1 MHSFANLLTPAQEQK
16 LRALNTWHL
25 VLEDL
30 KLRMECPDAYHEEL
44 IR

>member
-30 KLRMECPDAYHEEL
+30 SCAWSAPMR
-44 IR
+44 ITRN